1 MDDNSTTKGKQLQ
14 GHDNKFVFD
23 SNIIWSSADNKFLLA
38 WQQNIGVP
46 A

>member
-1 MDDNSTTKGKQLQ
+1 MVDSSTTQGKQLQ

-23 SNIIWSSADNKFLLA
+23 SNIGWNSADSKFPLA

-46 A
+46 T